1 MNRPVI
7 VVHGGAGA
15 FRESMWEACL
25 AGCRQAALA
34 GWERL
39 RAGGA
44 ALDAVEAAVQVL
56 EDDPAFDAGR
66 GSFLN
71 MAGVVQMDAIIM
83 DGRTLDL
90 GAVAAVER
98 IRHPITLARRVMER
112 SPHNF
117 IVGPGAM
124 AFAEQE
130 GISFCDPDELQGVH
144 VLEDSATAP
153 GMDTVGAVAVDLA
166 GNFAVATSTGGT
178 PGKWPGRVG
187 DSPLVGAGAYAD
199 NRCGAASATGEGEKL
214 MRLVISK
221 TACDRLAAGIPA
233 PQVAAE
239 VIRLLHT
246 RVGGHGGL
254 ILVDREGRVG
264 LAHNTQSMPHAY
276 VLPRGEGPLETTLV
290 VAMEARLY

>member
-7 VVHGGAGA
+7 VVHGGAGT
-15 FRESMWEACL
+15 FRNPDREACL

-39 RAGGA
+39 QAGGA
-44 ALDAVEAAVQVL
+44 ALDAVEAAVRVL
-56 EDDPAFDAGR
+56 EDDPVFDAGR
-66 GSFLN
+66 GSFFN
-71 MAGVVQMDAIIM
+71 VEVVVQMDAIIM

-98 IRHPITLARRVMER
+98 IRHPITLARRVMEH

-130 GISFCDPDELQGVH
+130 GLPFCDPAELLGTYAVDDPGASQGI
-144 VLEDSATAP
+144 
-153 GMDTVGAVAVDLA
+153 DTVGAVALDVA
-166 GNFAVATSTGGT
+166 GNVAVATSTGGT
-178 PGKWPGRVG
+178 SRKWPGRVG
-187 DSPLVGAGAYAD
+187 DSPLVGCGAYAD
-199 NRCGAASATGEGEKL
+199 NLSGAASATGEGEKL
-214 MRLVISK
+214 MRLVPSK
-221 TACDRLAAGIPA
+221 AACDRLAAGGPA

-246 RVGGHGGL
+246 RTGGHGGI

-264 LAHNTQSMPHAY
+264 LAHNTPAMPHAY
-276 VLPRGEGPLETTLV
+276 ILPRTDGTPGAEIV
-290 VAMEARLY
+290 VAMEVRPQ